1 MAELFEQAPAKTKEK
16 KQDYPVEKFHRVM
29 VERKPSERAMDVQI
43 PKFKRMGYEEIV
55 AESTEEFVMMTIPR
69 DVYNQRA
76 KDRQDKTTKMLME
89 PGPAGI
95 EGESLNQTSMS
106 RQSAETFFA
115 GDGDA
120 AE

>member
-1 MAELFEQAPAKTKEK
+1 MAEVFEQTPSKTKEK
-16 KQDYPVEKFHRVM
+16 LKDYPEEKFHRVM

-43 PKFKRMGYEEIV
+43 PRFKRMGYEEIA
-55 AESTEEFVMMTIPR
+55 AESTEECVMMAIPR
-69 DVYNQRA
+69 DVYNKRT
-76 KDRQDKTTKMLME
+76 KERQEVTTKMLME

-120 AE
+120 LD